1 MKVLGITGSVGM
13 GKTTAAKAFARAGY
27 PVFDA
32 DVAVHDLLAND
43 KQTIAAVR
51 RTFPGAIERGA
62 IDRKALGALV
72 FASPAALARLEKVLH
87 ARVQARQRHFVRDAR
102 RGGATLAVVDVPLLF
117 ETGGDKEV
125 DAVLVVS
132 APAAVQRAR
141 VLARRGMTP
150 ARFKAMRAR
159 QWSDRDKRRHA
170 NYVVDTGAGRA
181 MMVRQIRA
189 ILAILDPQ

>member
-87 ARVQARQRHFVRDAR
+87 ARVRARQRHFVRDAR